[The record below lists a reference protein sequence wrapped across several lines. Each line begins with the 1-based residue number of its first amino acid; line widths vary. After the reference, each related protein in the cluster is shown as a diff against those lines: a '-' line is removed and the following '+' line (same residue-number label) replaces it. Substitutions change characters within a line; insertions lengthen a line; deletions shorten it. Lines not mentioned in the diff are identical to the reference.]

1 VREVVR
7 GWVVLQALAAF
18 VVASGATL
26 GAAHASAEDPRA
38 SPAGLPR
45 AAVPAPAASS
55 PSTLRLPPVRHVFIL
70 VLENQSFGVTFG
82 KNSPAPYLAN
92 NLSAKG
98 ALLTQYY
105 GIGHWSLDNYLAL
118 ISGQAPNPETQAD
131 CPTVTNFR
139 LSQPALDANGQALGT
154 GCLYPPMV
162 KTVADQLEAA
172 RLTWKGYM
180 EDMGNNP
187 ARENATCGHVPPGA
201 EERTGRAT
209 VNDKYAAK
217 HDPFVYFHS
226 IIDDQSRCDA
236 HVVNLDQLPTDL
248 RSVATTPN
256 YSFITPN
263 LCNDGHDA
271 QCVDGGLGGFQAIDA
286 FLHKWVPLV
295 MNSPAFKKDGLLI
308 ITFDESDST
317 GDDAATACCGAPALP
332 GSDQLAGI
340 VGPGGGR
347 IGAVL
352 LSPFIEPGTV
362 SSVPYNHY
370 STLRYVEDI
379 FGLAH
384 LGYAGQK
391 DLKVF
396 GSDIFKRTT
405 P

>member
-7 GWVVLQALAAF
+7 GWVVLRALTAF

-26 GAAHASAEDPRA
+26 AAAHASAEDPRA
-38 SPAGLPR
+38 SPAGLAR

-70 VLENQSFGVTFG
+70 VLENQSFGITFG

-180 EDMGNNP
+180 EDMGSNP
-187 ARENATCGHVPPGA
+187 ARESATCGHVPPGA

-271 QCVDGGLGGFQAIDA
+271 QCVDGGLG
-286 FLHKWVPLV
+286 
-295 MNSPAFKKDGLLI
+295 
-308 ITFDESDST
+308 DSRRSMHFCRS
-317 GDDAATACCGAPALP
+317 GCR
-332 GSDQLAGI
+332 S
-340 VGPGGGR
+340 
-347 IGAVL
+347 
-352 LSPFIEPGTV
+352 
-362 SSVPYNHY
+362 
-370 STLRYVEDI
+370 
-379 FGLAH
+379 
-384 LGYAGQK
+384 
-391 DLKVF
+391 
-396 GSDIFKRTT
+396 
-405 P
+405 

>member
-1 VREVVR
+1 MR
-7 GWVVLQALAAF
+7 GWTILAAALGCVVLNG
-18 VVASGATL
+18 VACAQN
-26 GAAHASAEDPRA
+26 P
-38 SPAGLPR
+38 
-45 AAVPAPAASS
+45 
-55 PSTLRLPPVRHVFIL
+55 PPVRHVFIL
-70 VLENQSFGVTFG
+70 ILENQSFRVTFG

-92 NLSAKG
+92 NLTSRG

-131 CPTVTNFR
+131 CPTVTNFQ
-139 LSQPALDANGQALGT
+139 LSQPKLDANGQALGS

-162 KTVADQLEAA
+162 KTVVDQLEAA
-172 RLTWKGYM
+172 KLTWRGYM

-187 ARENATCGHVPPGA
+187 ARESATCGHMPPGA

-236 HVVNLDQLPTDL
+236 HVVNLDKLPADL
-248 RSVATTPN
+248 RSIETTPN

-271 QCVDGGLGGFQAIDA
+271 RCIDGSLGGFQAIDA
-286 FLHKWVPLV
+286 FLQKWVPLITG
-295 MNSPAFKKDGLLI
+295 SPAFQKDGLLI
-308 ITFDESDST
+308 ITFDESDSV
-317 GDDAATACCGAPALP
+317 GDDAAAACCGEQGLP
-332 GSDQLAGI
+332 GSPQLAGI
-340 VGPGGGR
+340 NGSGGGR

-362 SSVPYNHY
+362 STEPYNHY
-370 STLRYVEDI
+370 STLRYIEDT
-379 FGLAH
+379 FGLSH

-391 DLKVF
+391 GLKVF
-396 GSDIFKRTT
+396 GSDVFTR
-405 P
+405 PSH